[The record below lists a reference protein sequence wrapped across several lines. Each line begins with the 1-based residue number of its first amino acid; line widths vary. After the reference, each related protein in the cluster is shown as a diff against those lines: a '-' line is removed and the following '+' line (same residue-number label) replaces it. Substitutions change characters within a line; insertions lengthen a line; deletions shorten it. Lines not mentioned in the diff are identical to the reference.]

1 MLDGLRFDLS
11 LRAADDGFGSD
22 VSFGQVY
29 SSLKFITSLGG
40 GNRLIARGSVGSTT
54 TSEFEKLP
62 ASIRF
67 FTGGSQSVRGYK
79 YQSLGPEDESGDVIG
94 GRRLLTGSI
103 EFEHALNDRWGIA
116 VFYDIGNAVEDFDD
130 DLESGAGFG
139 VRWKSPVGP
148 VRIDLASAI
157 SLDDQPWRLHI
168 NIGPDL

>member
-1 MLDGLRFDLS
+1 M
-11 LRAADDGFGSD
+11 
-22 VSFGQVY
+22 
-29 SSLKFITSLGG
+29 
-40 GNRLIARGSVGSTT
+40 
-54 TSEFEKLP
+54 
-62 ASIRF
+62 
-67 FTGGSQSVRGYK
+67 RGYK

-116 VFYDIGNAVEDFDD
+116 LFYDIGNAVEDFDD
-130 DLESGAGFG
+130 DLERGAGFG